1 MMTPKGHFEI
11 NWPLMSVRIQ
21 KVCKIYSWIFAS
33 IFDFME
39 MTDKP
44 QDYDEIEVLQSDS
57 QSKLKAETKTKRISK
72 NIEALQ
78 R

>member
-1 MMTPKGHFEI
+1 
-11 NWPLMSVRIQ
+11 
-21 KVCKIYSWIFAS
+21 
-33 IFDFME
+33 ME

-44 QDYDEIEVLQSDS
+44 QDYDEIEVLQSNS